1 MAASTTAMIG
11 VLGHAK
17 RATQWENE
25 EQTQPTE
32 SCPKRG
38 WISDESNGRDTIRL
52 TSRAEGGNNK
62 RKIGRDKGSM
72 VRRGV
77 KEAQLERMKG
87 VKIHET
93 GGQAHTPMLA

>member
-1 MAASTTAMIG
+1 MAASKTAMIG

-32 SCPKRG
+32 SCPKRD
-38 WISDESNGRDTIRL
+38 WISDKSNGRDTIRL

-62 RKIGRDKGSM
+62 RKIGRDKGST
-72 VRRGV
+72 VR
-77 KEAQLERMKG
+77 
-87 VKIHET
+87 
-93 GGQAHTPMLA
+93 